1 MTYQGRLNGPGGPA
15 SGVYDFTFQIFTTAS
30 SGVANNPPITNTAV
44 AVNDGLFT
52 ALVDF
57 GGRPTDHKD
66 YWVEL
71 AVRTN
76 GTGGFT
82 TLAPRQL
89 FTATP
94 FAWFADGAS
103 NATVAASVAAGGITA
118 SALAS
123 GIITADKLARGAVTA
138 DKLAPGAVSA
148 LGSPEGTVTNAVQVN
163 GNGWVGVGTGTNAPK
178 AALEVAGGPPILGPV
193 VYDLARNGV
202 GKFTNL
208 FDSRNVAFD
217 GNLLAIA
224 AATGDGTV
232 TLVDTSARKLSFI
245 TSIGT
250 NSAAG
255 TNLAGG
261 VSAVVISTN
270 HLMAVADSLANAVT
284 LVNVH
289 DPSNYTVLKILKDGV
304 GGLNYLAGPSALAF
318 SGGTLAVAAF
328 DDNAVT
334 LVDVSYPPL
343 PLLQSVIRQTNNGFN
358 QISGPSSVA
367 FSGNLLA
374 IASRYSSAVTLADVS
389 NPSAPLLRSVLNDSS
404 GFTNLFRCRL
414 VAFSGNIMAIAVDNS
429 SGQGGLSLVD
439 VSNPAAPVLLSVIRD
454 GGVSGGWSGTW
465 PNEAI
470 SMVFFQRNG
479 RTLLA
484 AMDGF
489 TSEMRVYDVTD
500 PARPAL
506 RCDLSSSDGSVVY
519 GGWSMAL
526 NADGNLAIGAWG
538 DEVLL
543 LGLSEQQAGL
553 ASDSW
558 VGIGTSL
565 PKAPLNV
572 NGNVLVE
579 NAERFQVGAKEITLG
594 QYASATSGG
603 TAIGYH
609 TTASGEGA
617 IAQGKY
623 SSATGDGTFAAG
635 LDSTANGLG
644 CVALG
649 NIVEASGYGSIA
661 LGGLTQ
667 AKGNFA
673 TALGAFSIATGDYS
687 LSAGCQAMNAF
698 PGTFIWADSQ
708 NSNFHSTSSNQ
719 FCIRANGGVQLNN
732 DTRLYFGNQIRQMI
746 NLYNADYGIGV
757 QNNAEYF
764 RSAGGFCWF
773 QGGIHNDAHGNAG
786 GGTPLMLLEGN
797 GNLTVSGDC
806 FAWGGLGAWGN
817 VSAGGNLSVGG
828 LQVSLGPDALAGGN
842 HAVAMGDGTRANGNY
857 STAMGGATTAG
868 GDYSTTLG
876 FGTSTSSDASTSLA
890 AGASAHA
897 NHSGCFTWGDGSA
910 TFNSSGPNRF
920 EVLATGGV
928 IFNTG
933 SSSVGLANS
942 AGVDFGY
949 GNGQKVNF
957 WGGAHGVGFQ
967 SGTTYFRTSQ
977 YFGWYRGGVHDNGAT
992 NAGGGDVLMALSS
1005 AGLRVNGTL
1014 VSASDRNLKE
1024 NFASVSP
1031 ISVLDKVAALPIT
1044 EWNFKTDSGTRHL
1057 GPMAQDFHA
1066 AFGLGS
1072 DDKGIATV
1080 DEGGVALAAIQGLNQ
1095 KVEEQRAVI
1104 TAKEQN
1110 ILSLEERLA
1119 KLERIVQALRAAAP
1133 AK

>member
-1 MTYQGRLNGPGGPA
+1 MNRKTLSILSLLLATSCVISWAANLGTTMTYQGRLNGPGGPA

-30 SGVANNPPITNTAV
+30 CGVANNPPITNTAV
-44 AVNDGLFT
+44 AVSGGLFT

-82 TLAPRQL
+82 TLVPRQP

-123 GIITADKLARGAVTA
+123 GVITADKLASGAVTA
-138 DKLAPGAVSA
+138 DKLASGAVSA

-178 AALEVAGGPPILGPV
+178 AALEVAGGAPILGPV

-318 SGGTLAVAAF
+318 SGGTLAIAAF

-343 PLLQSVIRQTNNGFN
+343 PLVQSVIRQTNNGFN
-358 QISGPSSVA
+358 QISGPGSVA

-414 VAFSGNIMAIAVDNS
+414 VTFSGNIMAIAVDNS

-465 PNEAI
+465 PNEPMA
-470 SMVFFQRNG
+470 MVFFQRNG

-519 GGWSMAL
+519 GGWSMAV

-565 PKAPLNV
+565 PKASLDV

-594 QYASATSGG
+594 QYTTAASGG

-617 IAQGKY
+617 VAMGAG
-623 SSATGDGTFAAG
+623 SRATADRAFAAG
-635 LDSTANGLG
+635 QNSIANGIA

-649 NIVEASGYGSIA
+649 NMVEASGYGSIA

-673 TALGAFSIATGDYS
+673 TALGAGSIATGDYS

-698 PGTFIWADSQ
+698 SGTFIWADAQ
-708 NSNFHSTSSNQ
+708 NSDFHSTGSNQ

-732 DTRLYFGNQIRQMI
+732 DTKLCFGNQIRQMI

-757 QNNAEYF
+757 QNSAEYF
-764 RSAGGFCWF
+764 RSAGDFYWY

-786 GGTPLMLLEGN
+786 GGIPLMSLNGS

-806 FAWGGLGAWGN
+806 AAW
-817 VSAGGNLSVGG
+817 GNLSVRGS
-828 LQVSLGPDALAGGN
+828 QVSLGPDALAGGS
-842 HAVAMGDGTRANGNY
+842 HALATGDGTRANGSY
-857 STAMGGATTAG
+857 STAMGGGTTAAG
-868 GDYSTTLG
+868 AYSTTLG
-876 FGTSTSSDASTSLA
+876 FGTSTGSDADSSLA
-890 AGASAHA
+890 AGATAHA
-897 NHSGCFTWGDGSA
+897 NHSGCFTWGDGSPRCP
-910 TFNSSGPNRF
+910 SG
-920 EVLATGGV
+920 
-928 IFNTG
+928 
-933 SSSVGLANS
+933 
-942 AGVDFGY
+942 AGV
-949 GNGQKVNF
+949 
-957 WGGAHGVGFQ
+957 
-967 SGTTYFRTSQ
+967 T
-977 YFGWYRGGVHDNGAT
+977 
-992 NAGGGDVLMALSS
+992 
-1005 AGLRVNGTL
+1005 
-1014 VSASDRNLKE
+1014 SASRT
-1024 NFASVSP
+1024 ASSTSGRWRRTFTQPLVWATLTRP
-1031 ISVLDKVAALPIT
+1031 LAPWMPAAWP
-1044 EWNFKTDSGTRHL
+1044 WPPSRG
-1057 GPMAQDFHA
+1057 
-1066 AFGLGS
+1066 
-1072 DDKGIATV
+1072 
-1080 DEGGVALAAIQGLNQ
+1080 
-1095 KVEEQRAVI
+1095 
-1104 TAKEQN
+1104 
-1110 ILSLEERLA
+1110 
-1119 KLERIVQALRAAAP
+1119 
-1133 AK
+1133 